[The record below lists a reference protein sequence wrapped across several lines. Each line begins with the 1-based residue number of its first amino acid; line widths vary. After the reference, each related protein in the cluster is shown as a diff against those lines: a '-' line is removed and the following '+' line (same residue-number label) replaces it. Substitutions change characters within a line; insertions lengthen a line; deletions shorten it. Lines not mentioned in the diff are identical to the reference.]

1 MLLVSALTQHC
12 ADSVVTC
19 IAHDLEWKI
28 PIWWLHDGC
37 GHQCLLKGVEG
48 YEAILIEV
56 EWDLFGKKTCQR
68 LGYMGEV
75 LDEPPIKA
83 CVL

>member
-1 MLLVSALTQHC
+1 
-12 ADSVVTC
+12 
-19 IAHDLEWKI
+19 
-28 PIWWLHDGC
+28 LHDGC